1 MANWNNADKKKELIM
16 VKECVSVLLKQ
27 KEKYLTSKLMS
38 EMEFNKKMETLF
50 PSFIEN
56 YGAIYKMVV
65 KNNDISMLY
74 KMLDD
79 IFAICNGKKEFEDVR
94 NNLGD
99 VLATKYI
106 PKSILDSK
114 NKEKTQ
120 SDEDSD

>member
-1 MANWNNADKKKELIM
+1 MANWNNNDKKKELIM

-38 EMEFNKKMETLF
+38 ELEFNQKMGTLF

-56 YGAIYKMVV
+56 YGAIYKIVI
-65 KNNDISMLY
+65 KNDDISMLY

-79 IFAICNGKKEFEDVR
+79 IFAICNGKKDFEDVR
-94 NNLGD
+94 TNLGN
-99 VLATKYI
+99 VLAKKYI

-114 NKEKTQ
+114 NNKKNQT
-120 SDEDSD
+120 DEDSD